1 MIIGLDFDN
10 TIVSYDG
17 LFHKVGL
24 EKGLISTNFPINKVA
39 IRDHLRKIGR
49 EDTWTEIQ
57 GYVYGARLDEAI
69 PYPGVIKFFRF
80 AIDAGHVIKIISHKT
95 LFPFA
100 GPKYDLHKAA
110 RSWIGHHLI
119 DGDVQLIRQ
128 EDAFFEKTKNEKI
141 KRISDSSCDVFLD
154 DLPEILLSANF
165 PSGVKKV
172 LFDPERN
179 HEIGSCASVCV
190 VNSWHEFKNSLKL

>member
-10 TIVSYDG
+10 TIVSYDA

-24 EKGLISTNFPINKVA
+24 EQGLISKNFPVNKVA

-57 GYVYGARLDEAI
+57 GYVYGSRLNEAI
-69 PYPGVIKFFRF
+69 PYPGVIEFFRL
-80 AIDAGHVIKIISHKT
+80 AIDVGYTIKIISHKT

-110 RSWIGHHLI
+110 RSWIGHHLM
-119 DGDVQLIRQ
+119 DGNRELLKQ
-128 EDAFFEKTKNEKI
+128 EDAYFEETKTEKI
-141 KRISDSSCDVFLD
+141 NRISDTLCEVFLD
-154 DLPEILLSANF
+154 DLPEILLSDNF
-165 PSGVKKV
+165 PRKVRKV
-172 LFDPERN
+172 LFDPEKN
-179 HEIGSCASVCV
+179 HITSSYPSLSV
-190 VNSWHEFKNSLKL
+190 VNSWHEFKNIVKI